1 MTIKQ
6 EKFLVVLEK
15 SLGVITTACKIA
27 GINRSRYY
35 SWLKKDDDFRMAVDD
50 IDNIALDFAES
61 QLHKQ
66 IKDGSTSAVI
76 FYLKTKGKKRGYS
89 EYYQAEERKPE
100 QKITIEYVQP
110 ENKVK

>member
-1 MTIKQ
+1 MTAKQ
-6 EKFLVVLEK
+6 EKFLKCLEK

-35 SWLKKDDDFRMAVDD
+35 SWLKQDDDFREAVED

-76 FYLKTKGKKRGYS
+76 FYLKTKGKRRGYS

-100 QKITIEYVQP
+100 QTININYVKP
-110 ENKVK
+110 DNEK